1 MQTPHKS
8 SGEQIQTNSFCAARQ
23 WCQQFLSASWNIAC
37 LTYNNFLCGIK
48 LQRYGRANINRLS
61 EGRCRMRVKLINN
74 RLMFLVGSS
83 KRQED
88 EINIKLQLRECLT
101 TVINMLI
108 HGLDDFLWMSLD
120 AKLNVH
126 IKILASPRV
135 IPDCGVHRVIK
146 TP

>member
-1 MQTPHKS
+1 MDRLWILCPITRLVYHRLTYHTSLWTVRGSRRKHANSTQ
-8 SGEQIQTNSFCAARQ
+8 GEQIQTNSFCAARQ
-23 WCQQFLSASWNIAC
+23 WFQQFLSASWNIAC

-74 RLMFLVGSS
+74 RLMFLVGSN

-108 HGLDDFLWMSLD
+108 HGLDDFL
-120 AKLNVH
+120 
-126 IKILASPRV
+126 
-135 IPDCGVHRVIK
+135 
-146 TP
+146 